1 MDIII
6 SNLEKKSVKKVSGFL
21 QSIGHS
27 DIVNE
32 LSDTA
37 RTAKDAASALRV
49 PVGAIV
55 KSLFFLIHNGRE
67 EIPVVTL
74 ISGDKKCK
82 TDMLP
87 KVLNIEGNVRRPDA
101 KEVKKIT
108 GYSIGGVSPAGL
120 PASIEIIIDSSLRRF
135 DRIWSA
141 AGHTHCVF
149 AATFIQLKEMTGALE
164 SDEVT

>member
-67 EIPVVTL
+67 VLADAQGELQKGRDIL
-74 ISGDKKCK
+74 GDK
-82 TDMLP
+82 
-87 KVLNIEGNVRRPDA
+87 
-101 KEVKKIT
+101 
-108 GYSIGGVSPAGL
+108 
-120 PASIEIIIDSSLRRF
+120 
-135 DRIWSA
+135 
-141 AGHTHCVF
+141 VF
-149 AATFIQLKEMTGALE
+149 IAEDGMVFNL
-164 SDEVT
+164 